1 MAQQSTSRESWIVG
15 LTFFAGILMITIGAG
30 HIILGLGAVLNDD
43 FYVTKQHFGLEMDT
57 SAWGWVNMIGGGV
70 VSVAGVGILAGRS
83 VLARVIGVLVAGMS
97 MIWSFYS
104 IPYYPAWSI
113 TLIALDAAVIWA
125 LVMYGKEMP
134 DSV

>member
-1 MAQQSTSRESWIVG
+1 M
-15 LTFFAGILMITIGAG
+15 
-30 HIILGLGAVLNDD
+30 ILGLSAILDD
-43 FYVTKQHFGLEMDT
+43 GFYATKQHFGLEMDT
-57 SAWGWVNMIGGGV
+57 TTWGWVHMVGGV
-70 VSVAGVGILAGRS
+70 VVSVSGIGILAGRS

-113 TLIALDAAVIWA
+113 TLIGLDAAVIWA
-125 LVMYGKEMP
+125 LVVYGKEIP